1 MVQTIKIMPIFGIV
15 LTKKSSE
22 ILSRDRSTRWLKPMF
37 WSLLWTI
44 FLLITQ
50 VVFCLWKK
58 LLHKRKGLVSKYT
71 YIKYKGISIINKVI
85 TERIIFNLN
94 LARLFELI
102 LARMFPGLSKF
113 YSKIQNLIIWNILI
127 SLNFYLLQYKE

>member
-1 MVQTIKIMPIFGIV
+1 MKIAFYEIKYNIQ
-15 LTKKSSE
+15 K
-22 ILSRDRSTRWLKPMF
+22 
-37 WSLLWTI
+37 
-44 FLLITQ
+44 
-50 VVFCLWKK
+50 
-58 LLHKRKGLVSKYT
+58 KGLVSKYT